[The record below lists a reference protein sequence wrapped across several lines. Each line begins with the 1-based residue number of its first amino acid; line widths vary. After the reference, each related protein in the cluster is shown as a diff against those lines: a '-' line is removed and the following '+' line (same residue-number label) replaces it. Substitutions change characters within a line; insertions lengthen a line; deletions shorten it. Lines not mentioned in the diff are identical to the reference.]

1 MGYHPVNRRC
11 GALYLRDLSAQTG
24 TERIAVKIG
33 LALIRLALVGIIV
46 WMMYGF
52 TVRPYRTDLPDLVLV
67 LDDSGSMSI
76 VDQYDDKEL
85 QDAVKTR
92 LGESGLEPATRLNQA
107 KSILL
112 ANEARLLGEL
122 HNSYQLQLAAV
133 SSAKPLATGDLEQM
147 AETLRQHP
155 ASHDRSELG
164 KRLRNLLES
173 QRGRPTAAIV
183 MFTDGITTEGK
194 TLSEVAQYAAATQD
208 PHFHRRAGQRPTG
221 SRHRSGRS
229 PG

>member
-1 MGYHPVNRRC
+1 MDDVRLHRATLSHRSAGPSWWFSTTQ
-11 GALYLRDLSAQTG
+11 GACRS
-24 TERIAVKIG
+24 
-33 LALIRLALVGIIV
+33 
-46 WMMYGF
+46 
-52 TVRPYRTDLPDLVLV
+52 
-67 LDDSGSMSI
+67 SI
-76 VDQYDDKEL
+76 STMTRNF
-85 QDAVKTR
+85 KTR
-92 LGESGLEPATRLNQA
+92 SKHAWGNRDSEAATRLNQA

-112 ANEARLLGEL
+112 ANESRLLSEL

-133 SSAKPLATGDLEQM
+133 SSAKPLAAGDLEEM

-164 KRLRNLLES
+164 KRLRNLLEN

-194 TLSEVAQYAAATQD
+194 TLSEVAQYCAATRD
-208 PHFHRRAGQRPTG
+208 SHFHRRAGQRPTG

-229 PG
+229 AG